1 MVCGRN
7 KVWTAISCV
16 GSRFG
21 QRFDSFNP
29 PGLGLPCDRRQLS
42 APGSIHPQT
51 LIKKK
56 KTTTKE
62 TSLSME
68 MFRWAILEDAFLD
81 EPPSRRIQCFCHPE
95 EVSELRTWESNG
107 PQQVKKQ
114 THTNNT
120 KRHSRALPPPP
131 ICTNLLQRLCCRR

>member
-7 KVWTAISCV
+7 KVETAISCV

-29 PGLGLPCDRRQLS
+29 PGLGLPCDRRQPS

-56 KTTTKE
+56 NTTKE

-68 MFRWAILEDAFLD
+68 TFRWAILEDAFLD
-81 EPPSRRIQCFCHPE
+81 EPLSRCIQCFCHPE
-95 EVSELRTWESNG
+95 EVSELQTWELNG
-107 PQQVKKQ
+107 PQVKKQ